1 MLEPPEEYY
10 EVVVSSAI
18 AVDDPEAASHSMSSK
33 DDDNNIGQV
42 SLMPSVTSVEWPDV
56 NDAQNEESRIPLLAR
71 IFRYPSLPSQ
81 PIAVNMLEGGG
92 ASPRSNG
99 PCIAEPRVLRK
110 MRVVAEKTPIQH
122 MLQPPIIAS
131 LLAIVVGSFPNTSSL
146 LFGDDA
152 PLAWITDSLTILGAA
167 LIPSVMLGL
176 GSTLSE
182 GPGQHS
188 NLGLR
193 TMVGIS
199 FTRLVVLPPLGI
211 GVVHLAAKLG
221 VLPASHDKMYLFV
234 LLLQHSMPT
243 SILAGG
249 MTRLRDF
256 AEHEASA
263 LLFWQHVFAV
273 VPIAI
278 YIMLY
283 LQIVSTYI

>member
-1 MLEPPEEYY
+1 M
-10 EVVVSSAI
+10 
-18 AVDDPEAASHSMSSK
+18 EA
-33 DDDNNIGQV
+33 
-42 SLMPSVTSVEWPDV
+42 L
-56 NDAQNEESRIPLLAR
+56 
-71 IFRYPSLPSQ
+71 IFN
-81 PIAVNMLEGGG
+81 PILITVCGDAVNMLEGGG

-99 PCIAEPRVLRK
+99 PCIAEPQVLRK

-131 LLAIVVGSFPNTSSL
+131 LLAIVIGIFPNTSSL

-211 GVVHLAAKLG
+211 GVVLLAAKIG
-221 VLPASHDKMYLFV
+221 VLPASHDKMYMFV

-249 MTRLRDF
+249 MTRLRGF